1 MMVKIEIRNTNK
13 IFIEEW
19 SWKKI
24 NLIKGSKKIKRIRIK
39 LKKISQIGLNDEI
52 EKKNQSFIKNPRIKI
67 RNQKNKDW
75 SRNSYKSKNIS
86 KTLHD

>member
-24 NLIKGSKKIKRIRIK
+24 NLIKDSKKIKRIRIK